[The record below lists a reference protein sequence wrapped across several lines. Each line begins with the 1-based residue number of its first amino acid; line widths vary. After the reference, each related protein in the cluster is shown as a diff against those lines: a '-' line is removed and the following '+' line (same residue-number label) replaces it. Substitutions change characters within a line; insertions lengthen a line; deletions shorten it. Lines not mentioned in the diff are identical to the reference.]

1 MLLLSGFNMF
11 ISKKA
16 KLRLYKEDVGLVS
29 KTFGC
34 RRFVW
39 NQLLGF
45 YTDQHEKWKE
55 DKSLEK
61 PKISIS
67 SFREEFKQIKLEH
80 PWLNEVSSIVLY
92 ETITDLYNAFQGFF
106 KSGKGYPKF
115 KSKRGMQSFRIASRD
130 NMRVSG
136 NRVRIPKSNYYARF
150 SKNTVLNDPSSYTVT
165 RDNVGDYFISF
176 VDQIEEIEQEPE
188 SIGKFVG
195 IDLGIKSLAVIKPN
209 KAEPWELQNPRT
221 YTKYQKR
228 RTTLQRRLMKK
239 KKGSNNRNKARIK
252 LAKLERKVANIRKD
266 LLHKFT
272 TTLIKE
278 NQMISIE
285 DLNVKGMVKNH
296 RLAKHIQDCSFGT
309 IRTMLE
315 YKAKRYTRNKTI
327 TIVNRFFAST
337 QLCSQCGVFPK
348 ERIGLKTRNWVCW
361 NCGTKHDRDINAAT
375 NILNEGIRLT

>member
-1 MLLLSGFNMF
+1 MF
-11 ISKKA
+11 ISKRG
-16 KLRLYKEDVGLVS
+16 KLRLYKEDVELVNR
-29 KTFGC
+29 TFGC

-39 NQLLGF
+39 NQLLGLHKER
-45 YTDQHEKWKE
+45 YEKWKE
-55 DKSLEK
+55 NNNLEK
-61 PKISIS
+61 PTVSIS
-67 SFREEFKQIKLEH
+67 ALREDFKRIRSEH
-80 PWLNEVSSIVLY
+80 SWLNEVSSVALY
-92 ETITDLYNAFQGFF
+92 ETITDLYNAFQRFF
-106 KSGKGYPKF
+106 NNQSGYPKF
-115 KSKRGMQSFRIASRD
+115 KSKRGAQTFRITSRVNLRVEG
-130 NMRVSG
+130 NM
-136 NRVRIPKSNYYARF
+136 VRLPKSNCYSIF

-165 RDNVGDYFISF
+165 RDSVGDYFISF
-176 VDQIEEIEQEPE
+176 VDQIDEIEPEPE
-188 SIGKFVG
+188 SKGKHVG
-195 IDLGIKSLAVIKPN
+195 IDLGIKSLAIVKPS
-209 KAEPWELQNPRT
+209 KGEPWELINPRT

-239 KKGSNNRNKARIK
+239 KKGSKNRNKARIK

-285 DLNVKGMVKNH
+285 DLNVKGMLKNH
-296 RLAKHIQDCSFGT
+296 SLAKHIQDCSFGT

-337 QLCSQCGVFPK
+337 QLCSQCGVLPK
-348 ERIGLKTRNWVCW
+348 ERIGLKIRNWVCW

-375 NILNEGIRLT
+375 NILNQGLRLTTS

>member
-1 MLLLSGFNMF
+1 MF
-11 ISKKA
+11 ISKRG
-16 KLRLYKEDVGLVS
+16 KLRLYKEDVELVN

-39 NQLLGF
+39 NQLLGNHKEQF
-45 YTDQHEKWKE
+45 EKWKE
-55 DKSLEK
+55 DCTLEK
-61 PKISIS
+61 PKVSIS
-67 SFREEFKQIKLEH
+67 GFREEFNRLRLEH
-80 PWLNEVSSIVLY
+80 SWLNEVSAGALY

-106 KSGKGYPKF
+106 KNGKGYPKF
-115 KSKRGMQSFRIASRD
+115 KSKRGMQSFRIASRC
-130 NMRVSG
+130 NMRVSN
-136 NRVRIPKSNYYARF
+136 NRVRIPKFNYYATF

-176 VDQIEEIEQEPE
+176 VDVIPEIPQEPE
-188 SIGKFVG
+188 SKGKHAGV
-195 IDLGIKSLAVIKPN
+195 DLGIKSLAIINSN
-209 KAEPWELQNPRT
+209 KGGSWELENPKT
-221 YTKYQKR
+221 YIKHQKR

-239 KKGSNNRNKARIK
+239 KKGSQNRNKARIK

-285 DLNVKGMVKNH
+285 DLNVKGMLTNH
-296 RLAKHIQDCSFGT
+296 KLAKHIQDCSFGT
-309 IRTMLE
+309 IRAMLE

-337 QLCSQCGVFPK
+337 QLCSQCGVLPK
-348 ERIGLKTRNWVCW
+348 ERIGLKIRNWICW
-361 NCGTKHDRDINAAT
+361 NCGTHHDRDINAAT
-375 NILNEGIRLT
+375 NILNEGLRLTTS